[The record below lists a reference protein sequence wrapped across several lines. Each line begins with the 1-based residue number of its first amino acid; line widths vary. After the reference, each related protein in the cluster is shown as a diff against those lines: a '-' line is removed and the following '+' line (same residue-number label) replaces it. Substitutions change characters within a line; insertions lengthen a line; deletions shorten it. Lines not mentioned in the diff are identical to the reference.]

1 MRSFCAIG
9 ILCLLVGCNKVNNSG
24 DDRAKVADPVLKST
38 SGESPGG
45 GTTRTAAYSGA
56 KDPPSA
62 QPGAGASTVS
72 SPAPST
78 PASPIEAIINKYVD
92 SGVDGVVDVKTDKS
106 GAVTQVVIVS
116 AVPITT
122 VLGAADGL
130 MTARRE
136 ARLRAA
142 GKFRQFLKEKVNI
155 EEKSE
160 SERVVKLESEK
171 GSDLTES
178 GKKISKF
185 SDKYQTV
192 SEGMVKGLQTLGYK
206 TVSLNPKERVYVMVC
221 GWDAVTSKAVDNLA
235 NELDKDMDKKD
246 GKSKSTESPVE
257 RRKLEDQHAV
267 TPAGSKFFDK
277 PPSDKKDP

>member
-1 MRSFCAIG
+1 MGLVCILAGCA
-9 ILCLLVGCNKVNNSG
+9 KENNGG
-24 DDRAKVADPVLKST
+24 DDRAKAVDPVLKPS
-38 SGESPGG
+38 SGQAPAGG
-45 GTTRTAAYSGA
+45 AATRTAAYSGA
-56 KDPPSA
+56 K
-62 QPGAGASTVS
+62 VS
-72 SPAPST
+72 
-78 PASPIEAIINKYVD
+78 K
-92 SGVDGVVDVKTDKS
+92 
-106 GAVTQVVIVS
+106 VVIVS

-160 SERVVKLESEK
+160 SERIVKLESEK

-206 TVSLNPKERVYVMVC
+206 TVSLNPKEKVYVMVC
-221 GWDAVTSKAVDNLA
+221 GWDAATSKAVDNLA

-246 GKSKSTESPVE
+246 SQSKGTESPEE
-257 RRKLEDQHAV
+257 RRKLDDQHAV

>member
-1 MRSFCAIG
+1 MGLVCVLAGCA
-9 ILCLLVGCNKVNNSG
+9 KENNGG
-24 DDRAKVADPVLKST
+24 DDRAKAVDPVLKSS
-38 SGESPGG
+38 SGQAPAGG
-45 GTTRTAAYSGA
+45 GATRTAAYSGA
-56 KDPPSA
+56 KDPPSP
-62 QPGAGASTVS
+62 QPAAGASTAS
-72 SPAPST
+72 TSAPNT
-78 PASPIEAIINKYVD
+78 PPSPIEVIINKYVD
-92 SGVDGVVDVKTDKS
+92 SGVDGVVDVRTDKS
-106 GAVTQVVIVS
+106 GAVSKVVIVS

-160 SERVVKLESEK
+160 SERIVKLESEK

-206 TVSLNPKERVYVMVC
+206 TVSLNPKEKVYVMVC
-221 GWDAVTSKAVDNLA
+221 GWDAATSKAVDNLA

-246 GKSKSTESPVE
+246 SQSKGTESPEE
-257 RRKLEDQHAV
+257 RRKLDDQHAV